1 MTNMFRAT
9 PAHVQP
15 SSSVSGVRYRGT
27 EGAPPLVAHVIHR
40 LSVGGLENGLVN
52 LINHMPAGRYSHAI
66 ICLAGYDDFSKRIQR
81 SEALVYDL
89 RKSEGHDVRAYMRL
103 WSLLR
108 RLKPA
113 ILHTRTQGTLDSQI
127 YGLLAGVRLR
137 VHGEHG
143 QIRSDTAGVRF
154 RGALVRQV
162 TRPLVHRYMA
172 VSGELEQWLIHTG
185 VPRRKVICIP
195 NGVDTTRF
203 YPRGAAPRLSLGGSP
218 LPSNALV
225 IGTVGRMQPVKDQLT
240 LARAFLRT
248 LNVAPEAR
256 SRLRLMLVGDGP
268 LRQEVLETLRAAQ
281 AADLVWAPGER
292 SDIPDIL
299 RTFDLF
305 VLPSRSE
312 GMSNTILEAMASGLP
327 VLATCVGGNP
337 DLVTPETG
345 TLTPAGDVDSM
356 AEAIVAYMRTPG
368 KLAAEGRNAR
378 ALVLERY
385 SMNTMVERYLSVY
398 DELLNRQGRA

>member
-1 MTNMFRAT
+1 MTNMLGDT

-15 SSSVSGVRYRGT
+15 NSSVSGVRHPDA
-27 EGAPPLVAHVIHR
+27 EGAPPLVAHVIYR

-52 LINHMPAGRYSHAI
+52 LINHMPAARYRHAI
-66 ICLAGYDDFSKRIQR
+66 ICLAGYDDFRKRIQ
-81 SEALVYDL
+81 SSDALVFDL
-89 RKSEGHDVRAYMRL
+89 KKSEGHDLRAYMRL

-127 YGLLAGVRLR
+127 YGLLAGVRFR

-143 QIRSDTAGVRF
+143 QIRIDTAGVRF
-154 RGALVRQV
+154 RGAVVRQA
-162 TRPLVHRYMA
+162 TRPLVHRYTA
-172 VSGELEQWLIHTG
+172 VSAELEQWLINTG
-185 VPRRKVICIP
+185 VPRRKIIRTP
-195 NGVDTTRF
+195 NGVDTARF
-203 YPRGAAPRLSLGGSP
+203 YPRGTGPRPSLGGSP

-240 LARAFLRT
+240 LAQAFLRT
-248 LNVAPEAR
+248 LNFMPEAR

-268 LRQEVLETLRAAQ
+268 LRQKVLEVLREGH

-299 RTFDLF
+299 RAFDLF
-305 VLPSRSE
+305 VLPSLGE
-312 GMSNTILEAMASGLP
+312 GMSNTILEAMATGLP

-345 TLTPAGDVDSM
+345 TLTPAGDVDHM

-368 KLAAEGRNAR
+368 RLAAEGRNAR

-385 SMNTMVERYLSVY
+385 SMHAMVERYLAIY
-398 DELLNRQGRA
+398 DELLI

>member
-15 SSSVSGVRYRGT
+15 SSSVSGVRYLGT

-143 QIRSDTAGVRF
+143 QIRSDTAGAPVY
-154 RGALVRQV
+154 GCQ
-162 TRPLVHRYMA
+162 
-172 VSGELEQWLIHTG
+172 
-185 VPRRKVICIP
+185 RR
-195 NGVDTTRF
+195 
-203 YPRGAAPRLSLGGSP
+203 
-218 LPSNALV
+218 
-225 IGTVGRMQPVKDQLT
+225 IGTVADTYRRATPEGHPYSKRRRHHPVLS
-240 LARAFLRT
+240 
-248 LNVAPEAR
+248 AR
-256 SRLRLMLVGDGP
+256 SRATTFTWGIAPPFQRTSDWN
-268 LRQEVLETLRAAQ
+268 RWTYAARKGSTH
-281 AADLVWAPGER
+281 ACPSIPSHTER
-292 SDIPDIL
+292 CA
-299 RTFDLF
+299 
-305 VLPSRSE
+305 
-312 GMSNTILEAMASGLP
+312 G
-327 VLATCVGGNP
+327 
-337 DLVTPETG
+337 G
-345 TLTPAGDVDSM
+345 TLTPAPNAS
-356 AEAIVAYMRTPG
+356 
-368 KLAAEGRNAR
+368 GRRPTSSRSTRDPASGSSSRSRLGTRR
-378 ALVLERY
+378 ALRY
-385 SMNTMVERYLSVY
+385 SGYP
-398 DELLNRQGRA
+398 

>member
-1 MTNMFRAT
+1 
-9 PAHVQP
+9 
-15 SSSVSGVRYRGT
+15 
-27 EGAPPLVAHVIHR
+27 
-40 LSVGGLENGLVN
+40 
-52 LINHMPAGRYSHAI
+52 
-66 ICLAGYDDFSKRIQR
+66 
-81 SEALVYDL
+81 
-89 RKSEGHDVRAYMRL
+89 
-103 WSLLR
+103 
-108 RLKPA
+108 
-113 ILHTRTQGTLDSQI
+113 
-127 YGLLAGVRLR
+127 
-137 VHGEHG
+137 
-143 QIRSDTAGVRF
+143 
-154 RGALVRQV
+154 
-162 TRPLVHRYMA
+162 
-172 VSGELEQWLIHTG
+172 
-185 VPRRKVICIP
+185 
-195 NGVDTTRF
+195 
-203 YPRGAAPRLSLGGSP
+203 
-218 LPSNALV
+218 
-225 IGTVGRMQPVKDQLT
+225 
-240 LARAFLRT
+240 
-248 LNVAPEAR
+248 
-256 SRLRLMLVGDGP
+256 MLVGDGP